1 VILNFIDPTAAT
13 SSQRKKF
20 AGGQLVEDSSAAQLS
35 QISAASSTV
44 FQRKQRTVEMDDDTR
59 IDIIQLLKER
69 IEKTIS

>member
-44 FQRKQRTVEMDDDTR
+44 F
-59 IDIIQLLKER
+59 
-69 IEKTIS
+69 